1 MASPLLETTI
11 SGASHVIINISGDI
25 TLMDASDAAEYVQE
39 LAGEEANIIFGA
51 MYDETKSD
59 EATVTVIA
67 TGLHNSTESTASRL
81 KSKIG
86 VTKPAG
92 SVFATDTQAHT
103 ALKTDMGRVTQM
115 PQQTRTTTAAPETNA
130 PTAPSTPSYTAGTG
144 RVKEQTI
151 KIPDFFKK

>member
-1 MASPLLETTI
+1 MMQSTFRSLQEKRQ
-11 SGASHVIINISGDI
+11 NIS
-25 TLMDASDAAEYVQE
+25 
-39 LAGEEANIIFGA
+39 FGA

-59 EATVTVIA
+59 EATVTVIG

-130 PTAPSTPSYTAGTG
+130 SYSTFHTILHRGTG